1 MEKIIFDKITK
12 SYEDIIIENINH
24 EFTLDKSVAFVGRN
38 GCGKSTLLKMIAGLM
53 KPTSGKIIYSNKF
66 NIRYVPDKF
75 QPVNMI
81 TKEYIKTMC
90 KIDGIKTSNTDTI
103 INKWC
108 ERFEISDM
116 INKNMKYLSKGTLQK
131 IGIIQAIIVSPD
143 ILILDEPLS
152 GLDMKSNKMFVNA
165 VNELRKQG
173 TCIFL
178 SSHELDLV
186 NKITD
191 SIYTIRNKKLLKY
204 NKSKSVQYT
213 IIFDE
218 YTDTDCFRNKKI
230 KVNENELQ
238 KKLME
243 MLQNGAEIKEVH
255 KNDSYDYI

>member
-116 INKNMKYLSKGTLQK
+116 INKNMKYFRNVQNF
-131 IGIIQAIIVSPD
+131 VC
-143 ILILDEPLS
+143 ILIETRIIT
-152 GLDMKSNKMFVNA
+152 KSHFQNTFK
-165 VNELRKQG
+165 
-173 TCIFL
+173 THTT
-178 SSHELDLV
+178 STHS
-186 NKITD
+186 
-191 SIYTIRNKKLLKY
+191 
-204 NKSKSVQYT
+204 NKSK
-213 IIFDE
+213 
-218 YTDTDCFRNKKI
+218 
-230 KVNENELQ
+230 
-238 KKLME
+238 
-243 MLQNGAEIKEVH
+243 
-255 KNDSYDYI
+255 

>member
-12 SYEDIIIENINH
+12 SYENIILENINH
-24 EFTLDKSVAFVGRN
+24 EFTLNKSVAFVGRN
-38 GCGKSTLLKMIAGLM
+38 GCGKSTVLKMIAGLM

-75 QPVNMI
+75 QPVNM
-81 TKEYIKTMC
+81 TAKEYIKTMC
-90 KIDGIKTSNTDTI
+90 KIDGIKTNNADTL

-108 ERFEISDM
+108 ECFEIPDM

-131 IGIIQAIIVSPD
+131 IGIIQAIIVPSD

-152 GLDMKSNKMFVNA
+152 GLDIKSNKIFINA
-165 VNELRKQG
+165 INELRNHG

-178 SSHELDLV
+178 SSHEPNLV
-186 NKITD
+186 NTITD
-191 SIYTIRNKKLLKY
+191 SIYTIRNGKLLKY
-204 NKSKSVQYT
+204 NNLKSNQYI
-213 IIFDE
+213 IIFNE
-218 YTDTDCFRNKKI
+218 YNDTNCVLNKKI

-243 MLQNGAEIKEVH
+243 MLQNGAEIKEVY

>member
-173 TCIFL
+173 TYF
-178 SSHELDLV
+178 
-186 NKITD
+186 
-191 SIYTIRNKKLLKY
+191 
-204 NKSKSVQYT
+204 
-213 IIFDE
+213 F
-218 YTDTDCFRNKKI
+218 I
-230 KVNENELQ
+230 KPRT
-238 KKLME
+238 
-243 MLQNGAEIKEVH
+243 
-255 KNDSYDYI
+255 